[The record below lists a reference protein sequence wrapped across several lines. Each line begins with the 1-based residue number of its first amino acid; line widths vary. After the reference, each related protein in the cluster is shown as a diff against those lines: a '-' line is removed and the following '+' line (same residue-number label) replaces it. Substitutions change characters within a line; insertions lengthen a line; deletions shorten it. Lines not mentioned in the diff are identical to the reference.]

1 MSQTLLLFSQ
11 FNQLE
16 GNLVDSLCYLS
27 TAEKIVTSFSD
38 NSHDNRTLNI
48 FQNILIS
55 LGNILIADKDYL
67 QGIKTNNQAL
77 KLCFRELFLLINISD
92 GLEGNLSNIKLK
104 QVGKTH
110 KEAVHCF
117 EKLVTNIVTVLYHQ
131 GICLENVGLLKD
143 AGYYY
148 CQAGFFCEKYLGSK
162 YSEFSEFI
170 LIVQSRLSKYIDLI
184 DRLKHQE
191 TEKHNKH
198 MDSLQKSYHQVLKHE
213 NKSLKMI
220 TDKVEQYIR
229 TLKPEAIK
237 ELDLAF
243 RSNSNQLQQLLHQN
257 KLLNKLLS
265 DEFKGIVLFNMQN
278 VNTTLFEKSTFDLV
292 QKKITELRNEE
303 FIKIVSSSS
312 KDQLFISS
320 DKNDNQNYNK
330 SKSPNKISKGMLILI
345 LFYIRN

>member
-38 NSHDNRTLNI
+38 NCHDNRTLNI

-77 KLCFRELFLLINISD
+77 KLCFRELFLLVNISD
-92 GLEGNLSNIKLK
+92 GLEGNLSSIKLK
-104 QVGKTH
+104 QVGKTQ
-110 KEAVHCF
+110 KEAIHCF
-117 EKLVTNIVTVLYHQ
+117 EKLISNIVTILYHQ
-131 GICLENVGLLKD
+131 GICLENVGLLKE

-148 CQAGFFCEKYLGSK
+148 CQAGFFSEKYLGSK

-191 TEKHNKH
+191 TEKHGKDR
-198 MDSLQKSYHQVLKHE
+198 DSLQKSYNHSLKHE
-213 NKSLKMI
+213 NKSLKLI

-229 TLKPEAIK
+229 SLKPEAIK

-243 RSNSNQLQQLLHQN
+243 RSNSNQLQQLLHHN

-265 DEFKGIVLFNMQN
+265 DEFKGIVLFNMKN
-278 VNTTLFEKSTFDLV
+278 INTTLFEKTTFDLL

-303 FIKIVSSSS
+303 FVKIVNNSS
-312 KDQLFISS
+312 KEQPFIST
-320 DKNDNQNYNK
+320 DKKTNDYCNK
-330 SKSPNKISKGMLILI
+330 SKSPSKNVKGM
-345 LFYIRN
+345 